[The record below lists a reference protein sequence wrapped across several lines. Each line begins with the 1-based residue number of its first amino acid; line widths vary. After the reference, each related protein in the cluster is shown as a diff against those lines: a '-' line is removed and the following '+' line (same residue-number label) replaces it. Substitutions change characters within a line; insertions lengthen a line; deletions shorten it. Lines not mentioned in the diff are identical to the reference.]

1 MSQRK
6 IEFTDEKCRLCELH
20 GSSMDHGCADHMH
33 YHASQM
39 SSDAA
44 FAYRAS
50 LDLIFAHVADIH
62 TAMLNIIAAK
72 YGHSVEEMIKTVM
85 ECPEWN
91 NLYLHP
97 TLKALTYFP
106 LPMEE
111 MKITIRRKK

>member
-1 MSQRK
+1 
-6 IEFTDEKCRLCELH
+6 
-20 GSSMDHGCADHMH
+20 
-33 YHASQM
+33 
-39 SSDAA
+39 
-44 FAYRAS
+44 
-50 LDLIFAHVADIH
+50 
-62 TAMLNIIAAK
+62 MLNIIAAK

-111 MKITIRRKK
+111 KKITIRRKK